1 VIDESFQA
9 AREAERA
16 LLGALLVAGASGEE
30 TPIAEVQKIV
40 KPADFLDHGF
50 HDDSHSRI
58 FQAMVDAGKSD
69 QISVAHQ
76 LNAQDRLQKG
86 DCTYLLELVSIAP
99 GPECQHYA
107 QVVHSYAEQ
116 RRGEGQEEAV
126 EEFIPTVLELP
137 PIAWQGLFA
146 DYLDLVSGTTEA
158 ADAFHYATFCQILG
172 CTLGRRLHVYHAT
185 TLYPNFYI
193 CLVGRSGLT
202 RKDTCWARANGILLR
217 LHAKDEKYITPA
229 GDEEENPPF
238 RIVRG
243 MRSYEGL
250 LDELAGEKK
259 VRLILLG
266 ELLSLLAKS
275 KQESL
280 SNIIPQLTE
289 LYDCPDLVNPPVHQ
303 KTVDCQEPFISIMA
317 GTTLAWLQKALTE
330 REIYGGFANRWL
342 YFFGTPKDP
351 KPNPPR
357 MNPGKRDALIEAINT
372 VRIWADDTP
381 NGELTISGEAEA
393 LFAGYY
399 EQYYQRCKPEG
410 LIPTL
415 IVRLQDYV
423 WKLALLYAAMDLS
436 DVIKPAHIQPAIAVA
451 SYLELSV
458 AEVFRGFTMTAGKL
472 AEMKVLEY
480 LKNLRKP
487 IDYRLIY
494 KNLNISAKEL
504 DTYIEPLIKMG
515 IIKNNYRRSRRGD
528 VRMLEAV

>member
-1 VIDESFQA
+1 MIDESFQA

-16 LLGALLVAGASGEE
+16 LLGALLVAGAGGEE
-30 TPIAEVQKIV
+30 TPIAEVQKVI
-40 KPADFLDHGF
+40 KSNDFLDHGF
-50 HDDSHSRI
+50 PDDLHTRI
-58 FQAMVDAGKSD
+58 FQAMVAAGKSD

-76 LNAQDRLQKG
+76 LNTQDRLQKG
-86 DCTYLLELVSIAP
+86 DCSYLLELVAIAP
-99 GPECQHYA
+99 GVEWEHYA
-107 QVVHSYAEQ
+107 EVVHSYAEQ
-116 RRGEGQEEAV
+116 HRGEGQEEVAEQV
-126 EEFIPTVLELP
+126 IPTVPELP

-146 DYLDLVSGTTEA
+146 DYLDLVSETTEA
-158 ADAFHYATFCQILG
+158 ADAFHYGTFCQILG
-172 CTLGRRLHVYHAT
+172 CTLGRRLHIYHAT
-185 TLYPNFYI
+185 RLYPNFYI

-202 RKDTCWARANGILLR
+202 RKDTCWSRAHSILLR
-217 LHAKDEKYITPA
+217 LHAEDGGDTPL
-229 GDEEENPPF
+229 F

-266 ELLSLLAKS
+266 ELLSLLAKA

-303 KTVDCQEPFISIMA
+303 KTVDCQEPFISIIA
-317 GTTLAWLQKALTE
+317 GTTQAWLQKALTE
-330 REIYGGFANRWL
+330 KDIYGGFANRWL

-351 KPNPPR
+351 KPNPPK
-357 MNPGKRDALIEAINT
+357 MNREKCGAIVEAINT
-372 VRIWADDTP
+372 VRLWADDTP

-393 LFAGYY
+393 LFADYYGHYY
-399 EQYYQRCKPEG
+399 ERCKPEG

-436 DVIKPAHIQPAIAVA
+436 DVIKPDHIQPAIAVA

-458 AEVFRGFTMTAGKL
+458 AEVFRSFSMTVGKQS
-472 AEMKVLEY
+472 EMKILEY
-480 LKNLRKP
+480 LKSTGQP

-494 KNLNISAKEL
+494 KNLNMSAQEL
-504 DTYIEPLIKMG
+504 DRCIDPLIKLG
-515 IIKNNYRRSRRGD
+515 VIKNNYRKNTKGKSI
-528 VRMLEAV
+528 RMLEAI